1 MDTPIDLFEWESNV
15 IIPKVEEPKVIA
27 PREETPLSEFDTEDN
42 MKKEAMREVREA
54 LDKNDVDLTYLID
67 NMKDAVENATIESFS
82 GTLLKDHKTS
92 VSALK
97 QLIDLWKTAHGMNKK
112 EAQEIVFKP
121 IFNKPPKF
129 N

>member
-1 MDTPIDLFEWESNV
+1 MDTPIDLFAWESTV
-15 IIPKVEEPKVIA
+15 IIPEVEEPKVIA
-27 PREETPLSEFDTEDN
+27 PREETPLAEFDTEDN

-54 LDKNDVDLTYLID
+54 LDRSDVDLTYLID

-97 QLIDLWKTAHGMNKK
+97 QLIDLWKTAHWMNRK
-112 EAQEIVFKP
+112 EPQEIVFKP

>member
-1 MDTPIDLFEWESNV
+1 MDTPIDLFAWESTV

-27 PREETPLSEFDTEDN
+27 PREETSLAEFDTEDN

-54 LDKNDVDLTYLID
+54 LDRSDVDLTYLID

-97 QLIDLWKTAHGMNKK
+97 QLIDLWKTAHWMNRK
-112 EAQEIVFKP
+112 EAQEIVFRP
-121 IFNKPPKF
+121 IFDKPPKL